1 MSGVRLQ
8 EIIFP
13 QGGIDETMFCRGRTT
28 LKSGNVLSFDTYF
41 NSFSYTKYRDYT
53 RVSDVTFSCEIKGKA
68 LVSLCVFDGE
78 EKVILETE
86 AENAVELFVNLSDLP
101 SNGFLYP
108 RITAI
113 TDCEF
118 LRGEYCAECEP
129 DDINVCIAICTYR
142 REQYVLKNIE
152 LLRNAEFGFIHRVF
166 VVDNGKTL
174 DPMLSDEFIRIL
186 PNKNYGGSGGFT
198 RGLIEAH
205 DNGFS
210 HIILMDDDVEFFPQT
225 LEQMTVFISLLT
237 EKYSKS
243 WFGTGMFPLDKPW
256 EQFELGAQWNGELTS
271 YKHKI
276 DLREPQNLLDNLNN
290 GDLDYS
296 AWWTLCMPVSVAEN
310 GLPFP
315 FFIKGD
321 DIEYGL
327 RKDPGTEIITM
338 NAVGVRHE
346 AFDRKTSFVLYY
358 YNVRNELTLNAV
370 HRKYDTFKAL
380 KRFWFEILKQLILYR
395 YDNCNIVF
403 AAVGDFLGGVDFFLR
418 TDEEQLNKE
427 LSQHVSQLV
436 PLADIPEWD
445 ETLRCDEH
453 TRRNKITA
461 AMLLTLGGHII
472 PSFALKKD
480 LKAYPLSRIGI
491 EDTFLRKAAIQYQ
504 LGGDR
509 GIRTRRSFAK
519 FAKYAF
525 RAFGQSFALLFK
537 YRSAQRDYIQRGSEI
552 TSFEFWRRHLDIPY
566 DHTDLN

>member
-1 MSGVRLQ
+1 MSGVKLQ

-13 QGGIDETMFCRGRTT
+13 QGNIDETMFCRGRTL
-28 LKSGNVLSFDTYF
+28 LKSGNILSFDTYF

-53 RVSDVTFSCEIKGKA
+53 RVSDITFSCEIKGKA

-78 EKVILETE
+78 EKVIIETQ
-86 AENAVELFVNLSDLP
+86 AENTIELSVDLSELP
-101 SNGFLYP
+101 PNGFLYP
-108 RITAI
+108 KITAV

-118 LRGEYCAECEP
+118 VRGEYRAECEP
-129 DDINVCIAICTYR
+129 NNINVCIAICTYR

-152 LLRNAEFGFIHRVF
+152 LLRNSEFSFIHRVF
-166 VVDNGKTL
+166 VIDNGKTL

-205 DNGFS
+205 DGGFS

-225 LEQMTVFISLLT
+225 LEQMTVFMSLLT
-237 EKYSKS
+237 KKHSKS

-271 YKHKI
+271 HKHKI
-276 DLREPQNLLDNLNN
+276 DLREPRNLLDNLNN
-290 GDLDYS
+290 DDLDYS
-296 AWWTLCMPVSVAEN
+296 AWWTLCMPVSVTEN

-327 RKDPGTEIITM
+327 RKNIGTEIITM
-338 NAVGVRHE
+338 NAIGVRHE

-358 YNVRNELTLNAV
+358 YNVRNELAVNAV
-370 HRKYDTFKAL
+370 HKKYGTFKAL

-403 AAVGDFLGGVDFFLR
+403 MAVWDFLSGVDFFLKI
-418 TDEEQLNKE
+418 DEEQLNKE
-427 LSQHVSQLV
+427 LSQRVPQLV
-436 PLADIPEWD
+436 PLSEIPEWD
-445 ETLRCDEH
+445 ESMRCDEH
-453 TRRNKITA
+453 TRNNKITA
-461 AMLLTLGGHII
+461 AMLLTLGGHLV
-472 PSFALKKD
+472 PSFALKKG
-480 LKAYPLSRIGI
+480 LEAYPLSRIGT

-504 LGGDR
+504 LGGDK
-509 GIRTRRSFAK
+509 GIRTRRSFSK

-525 RAFGQSFALLFK
+525 RALGQSFVLLFK
-537 YRSAQRDYIQRGSEI
+537 YRSAQKKYIQRSGEI
-552 TSFEFWRRHLDIPY
+552 TSFEFWREHLD
-566 DHTDLN
+566 LM